1 VAAFTDH
8 SSLDRL
14 PNGNIILHRRPNG
27 GRHQYTTNQLRLYSN
42 FDYALRGDRISGP
55 GLVVPAGYNEFWE
68 LWAQDTDC
76 RYQFTAYDAVT
87 GEVDLVG
94 IHLPPDQ
101 LAPAAD
107 RPAPRMQAVARVS
120 PAAMELS
127 ANDRL
132 EARRR
137 TIIDTLMLD
146 QLERGQHIQEEI
158 RARRERRN

>member
-1 VAAFTDH
+1 AAFTDH

-14 PNGNIILHRRPNG
+14 PNGNIILHRRPTG
-27 GRHQYTTNQLRLYSN
+27 GRHQYTTDQLRLYSN

-55 GLVVPAGYNEFWE
+55 GLVVPAGYAEFRE
-68 LWAQDTDC
+68 LWAQDTEC
-76 RYQFTAYDAVT
+76 RYQFTAYDAAS

-101 LAPAAD
+101 LAPAVGEARGRAPA
-107 RPAPRMQAVARVS
+107 RPNPTPAV
-120 PAAMELS
+120 LN
-127 ANDRL
+127 ANERH

-146 QLERGQHIQEEI
+146 QLERGQHIQDEI